1 MNRKSK
7 LFKLPFAGMPKHN
20 HALVANTPLGSVTVE
35 ATNLCTEPPDEIG
48 VISNTAQIYIW
59 DKTDYQLE
67 ILKALHEP
75 VLPEGMHVDGCVIF
89 LCKFKNLSKQL
100 SPEFTCRLNLHEE
113 PLEAEPESGEG
124 LIAESWQNAHT
135 RLTIGTEDEEYLHGR
150 ANHQKGL
157 PKRFAKEELISSD
170 SIDYLS
176 DGIKLSLPPFHEN
189 EEGQIQFVVAW
200 TKTSKP
206 AEASTW
212 FAVDVNSDDILQIV
226 THR

>member
-113 PLEAEPESGEG
+113 PLEAEPEENVVV
-124 LIAESWQNAHT
+124 AP
-135 RLTIGTEDEEYLHGR
+135 LTD
-150 ANHQKGL
+150 N
-157 PKRFAKEELISSD
+157 SSA
-170 SIDYLS
+170 
-176 DGIKLSLPPFHEN
+176 LSL
-189 EEGQIQFVVAW
+189 
-200 TKTSKP
+200 TSP
-206 AEASTW
+206 DISMRGVDTTLPSAGLLIDSVGAASDT
-212 FAVDVNSDDILQIV
+212 S
-226 THR
+226 RK